1 MQQPIQHIPI
11 NLGQASGGMD
21 SSVHQGA
28 HSSSALFPNGLP
40 HSSMPSDPL
49 TSALSLLPPELL
61 QSHPHQHIH
70 QSFGQLASSQAGGSA
85 SLLSHVHNQL
95 QPGNPTM
102 LAQQGRGPQGLPQP
116 QQSQLPDNQQQP
128 RQRPQQRRQLS
139 QGQKQQQQQQQQQPQ
154 QQQQQPHSTQQGQQQ
169 PPPLR
174 TQPNIHLNH
183 NQHPPTS
190 QPQQPPNLAQLLG
203 SNPAAIGAQPSLLQQ
218 HASVLSEARSSVSNF
233 SQSLQEAKQAT
244 PSDRGDIRS
253 VVSLLERASKAFAA
267 ELEQGVSK
275 LRSLSNSPAF
285 NNVAGLFN
293 GAGFGQGSN
302 TAGHDLFG
310 ALNGFGMP
318 GSAMQQQQQQQP
330 QHNAGGMPFDL
341 GLAFPQPPHPNG
353 MFNLN
358 GAGNAGGPGG
368 PGSFN
373 GAFPTDVGT
382 QANGQQG
389 VNAQNSP
396 LLSALL
402 AQYLSQSG
410 DPSSRMGALSLFQS
424 LANGSGNGPTP
435 NSAQGLEALLN
446 QGLPPHQQQDQQ
458 QQQQSRVGMP
468 GMNSGR
474 INNNQE
480 ATSVAQLANG
490 APLTNAAALA
500 ALTSLGITP
509 TMLEALG
516 LGSVAQQMLDAPAEG
531 GNKQEGSSKLPVQ
544 MRASPGFRDESPEAD
559 HNDPSSEPARKKR
572 KQGRAKAISAS
583 PHVTTDASSSKQPS
597 QSADAKN
604 VSATRAGHPVA
615 IHSAPPK
622 PSPSI
627 PPVSNPNIAGSSDAS
642 KRIPT
647 LGVGLRQEGDKRY
660 RNRKLLRDL
669 REHLYRW
676 LGTDEF
682 RKLRNTYKVAE
693 WVPNPHLTEEEKQIL
708 ASLPPGAVA
717 QPPITTHI
725 FHVDFTSRDFYRTN
739 QSLIDAIVTEGSK
752 KVEAKPE
759 AYAIVPG
766 TIDRDHLEDV
776 AKDLMDSARSGFRM
790 SLRTGLQ
797 AEKEDKEKHEKYRG
811 VERAKTKCRNR
822 EIGAGRL
829 RHAIPKQL
837 LIPGAYSDDAAS
849 DEDLHGLTKSEWKR
863 QRLRKLRIAKGW
875 EAVTP
880 KWRNKHLTR
889 AYHKADIVSKSKQM
903 ARWRRDDPVDL
914 PIPIKLYGKMLPK
927 QLFDPDWLAEHRKEL
942 EDEPYCIRINDND
955 IDGWDEGHHPLGED
969 TSDEMEWSDAK
980 ESHHNRGRQLMSSAP
995 SSSRE
1000 RGSTTQSPV
1009 PSGSGSASLK
1019 AVDLEGKNGSATP
1032 IPTSARRLAKDS
1044 PDTASLTHVVAPE
1057 DAKPK
1062 PSTGGSEG
1070 SGTSSVSGSSRSGH
1084 PDAGSDSES
1093 DTSVGDKVTITTAT
1107 TTAATATA
1115 TATATADTA
1124 AKSPSTVTVNGPA
1137 ESRTSNS

>member
-1 MQQPIQHIPI
+1 MQQPTQHIPI
-11 NLGQASGGMD
+11 NLGQAPGGMD
-21 SSVHQGA
+21 SSGHQGA
-28 HSSSALFPNGLP
+28 HSSNALFPNGLA

-61 QSHPHQHIH
+61 QSHQHQHMH
-70 QSFGQLASSQAGGSA
+70 QPFGQLASSQAAGSA

-95 QPGNPTM
+95 QPGNATM
-102 LAQQGRGPQGLPQP
+102 LSQQGRAPQGLPQS
-116 QQSQLPDNQQQP
+116 QQSQLPDNQQQS
-128 RQRPQQRRQLS
+128 RQRPQQQRQLS
-139 QGQKQQQQQQQQQPQ
+139 QGQQQQPQ
-154 QQQQQPHSTQQGQQQ
+154 QQQQQQQQSHSNQQGQQQ

-174 TQPNIHLNH
+174 SQPNIHLNP

-190 QPQQPPNLAQLLG
+190 QPQQQPNLAQLLG
-203 SNPAAIGAQPSLLQQ
+203 SNPAALGAQPSLLQQ
-218 HASVLSEARSSVSNF
+218 HTSILSEARSSVSNF

-244 PSDRGDIRS
+244 PSDRGDIRN
-253 VVSLLERASKAFAA
+253 VVSLLERASKAFAL

-275 LRSLSNSPAF
+275 LRSLSNSPAY

-293 GAGFGQGSN
+293 GAGFGHGSN

-341 GLAFPQPPHPNG
+341 GLAFSQPHPNG
-353 MFNLN
+353 IFNLN
-358 GAGNAGGPGG
+358 GAGNASGAGGPGG
-368 PGSFN
+368 FN
-373 GAFPTDVGT
+373 AAFPNDVGT

-389 VNAQNSP
+389 ANAQNSP

-410 DPSSRMGALSLFQS
+410 DPSNRMGALSLFQS
-424 LANGSGNGPTP
+424 LANGSGNGSIP

-446 QGLPPHQQQDQQ
+446 QSLPPQQQQDQQ
-458 QQQQSRVGMP
+458 QHQQSRVAMP
-468 GMNSGR
+468 GMDGGR
-474 INNNQE
+474 ITNNQ
-480 ATSVAQLANG
+480 AASAAQLANG

-509 TMLEALG
+509 AMLEALG
-516 LGSVAQQMLDAPAEG
+516 LGSVAQQMLDAPAD

-544 MRASPGFRDESPEAD
+544 MRASPGLRDESPDAD
-559 HNDPSSEPARKKR
+559 HEDPSSEPARKKR
-572 KQGRAKAISAS
+572 KQGRGKAISSS
-583 PHVTTDASSSKQPS
+583 PHVITDASSSKQPS
-597 QSADAKN
+597 QSDDAKS

-627 PPVSNPNIAGSSDAS
+627 PPVSNPNVAGSSDAS

-1009 PSGSGSASLK
+1009 PAGSGSASLK
-1019 AVDLEGKNGSATP
+1019 AVDSEGKAGSATP
-1032 IPTSARRLAKDS
+1032 IPTLARRLAKDS
-1044 PDTASLTHVVAPE
+1044 PDTATVAHVVPPE
-1057 DAKPK
+1057 DTKPK
-1062 PSTGGSEG
+1062 PSIGGSEG

-1093 DTSVGDKVTITTAT
+1093 DTSVVDKVTT
-1107 TTAATATA
+1107 TTAPTAT
-1115 TATATADTA
+1115 
-1124 AKSPSTVTVNGPA
+1124 AKSPSTATVNGPA
-1137 ESRTSNS
+1137 ERSTSDS

>member
-1 MQQPIQHIPI
+1 M
-11 NLGQASGGMD
+11 
-21 SSVHQGA
+21 
-28 HSSSALFPNGLP
+28 
-40 HSSMPSDPL
+40 
-49 TSALSLLPPELL
+49 
-61 QSHPHQHIH
+61 
-70 QSFGQLASSQAGGSA
+70 
-85 SLLSHVHNQL
+85 
-95 QPGNPTM
+95 
-102 LAQQGRGPQGLPQP
+102 
-116 QQSQLPDNQQQP
+116 
-128 RQRPQQRRQLS
+128 
-139 QGQKQQQQQQQQQPQ
+139 
-154 QQQQQPHSTQQGQQQ
+154 ST
-169 PPPLR
+169 
-174 TQPNIHLNH
+174 
-183 NQHPPTS
+183 
-190 QPQQPPNLAQLLG
+190 
-203 SNPAAIGAQPSLLQQ
+203 
-218 HASVLSEARSSVSNF
+218 F
-233 SQSLQEAKQAT
+233 SQSLHEAKQAT
-244 PSDRGDIRS
+244 PSDRGDIRN
-253 VVSLLERASKAFAA
+253 VVSLLERASKALAS

-275 LRSLSNSPAF
+275 LRALSNSPAY

-293 GAGFGQGSN
+293 GAGFGQAN

-310 ALNGFGMP
+310 ALNNFGMP
-318 GSAMQQQQQQQP
+318 GSGMQQQ
-330 QHNAGGMPFDL
+330 HNAGGGMPFDL
-341 GLAFPQPPHPNG
+341 GLAFPQQPHSNG
-353 MFNLN
+353 MFNMN
-358 GAGNAGGPGG
+358 GTANANGPAGSGGG
-368 PGSFN
+368 FN
-373 GAFPTDVGT
+373 GAFSNDVGGP
-382 QANGQQG
+382 ANGQQG
-389 VNAQNSP
+389 AGTQNSP
-396 LLSALL
+396 FLSALL
-402 AQYLSQSG
+402 AQYLSQPG
-410 DPSSRMGALSLFQS
+410 DPASRMGALSLFQS
-424 LANGSGNGPTP
+424 LANGGTSGPTP
-435 NSAQGLEALLN
+435 NATQGLEALLN
-446 QGLPPHQQQDQQ
+446 QGLPQQ

-468 GMNSGR
+468 GMDGGR
-474 INNNQE
+474 VNNQQ
-480 ATSVAQLANG
+480 AAAQLASG
-490 APLTNAAALA
+490 APLSNAAALA

-516 LGSVAQQMLDAPAEG
+516 LGSVAQQMLEAPADATS
-531 GNKQEGSSKLPVQ
+531 KQEAGGKHAGQ
-544 MRASPGFRDESPEAD
+544 MRASPDLREDSPEAD
-559 HNDPSSEPARKKR
+559 QNDASSEPARKKR
-572 KQGRAKAISAS
+572 KQARGKAISSS
-583 PHVTTDASSSKQPS
+583 PHANAEASSSKQPI
-597 QSADAKN
+597 QPADAKN
-604 VSATRAGHPVA
+604 PSAARPGLPPA
-615 IHSAPPK
+615 IHSVPPK
-622 PSPSI
+622 PAVPSH
-627 PPVSNPNIAGSSDAS
+627 PASNPNVPGSAGPSDAS

-914 PIPIKLYGKMLPK
+914 PIPIKLYGKLLPK

-955 IDGWDEGHHPLGED
+955 IEGWDEGHHPLGED

-980 ESHHNRGRQLMSSAP
+980 ESSLHGRGRPLMSAA
-995 SSSRE
+995 SSSRD
-1000 RGSTTQSPV
+1000 RGSTTQSPA
-1009 PSGSGSASLK
+1009 PGASSNAALK
-1019 AVDLEGKNGSATP
+1019 AVDAESKPGSVTP
-1032 IPTSARRLAKDS
+1032 QPTTAPASVAKDS
-1044 PDTASLTHVVAPE
+1044 PDTVSAVSLAPPE
-1057 DAKPK
+1057 DAAKPA
-1062 PSTGGSEG
+1062 SGINAGSEG

-1084 PDAGSDSES
+1084 PDAGSDSDS
-1093 DTSVGDKVTITTAT
+1093 DSSVPDKTTAPATTDQAT
-1107 TTAATATA
+1107 TT
-1115 TATATADTA
+1115 
-1124 AKSPSTVTVNGPA
+1124 SSTVATKSASIAPA
-1137 ESRTSNS
+1137 ESATVAPEARSES